1 MVMNAYKIIEKE
13 DIPNV
18 KFVSYEVLNNKED
31 KEKRRELV
39 ENAMLLGNSSKGKSK
54 IFFMSEEGLLEV
66 ETTVWAASDD
76 VVTLKGGVMIPVHC
90 IEKIELL

>member
-1 MVMNAYKIIEKE
+1 MNTVKMIAKE

-18 KFVSYEVLNNKED
+18 KFVSFEVLD
-31 KEKRRELV
+31 KMDDKLARREQI
-39 ENAMLLGNSSKGKSK
+39 EKAMLLGNNSKGKSK
-54 IFFMSEEGLLEV
+54 IFFMSEDGLLEV

-90 IEKIELL
+90 IEKVDLL

>member
-1 MVMNAYKIIEKE
+1 MNTVKMIAKE

-18 KFVSYEVLNNKED
+18 KFVSYEVLDNAVD
-31 KEKRRELV
+31 KVARREQI
-39 ENAMLLGNSSKGKSK
+39 EKAMLLGNASKGKSK
-54 IFFMSEEGLLEV
+54 IFFMSEDGLLEV

-90 IEKIELL
+90 INKVDLI

>member
-1 MVMNAYKIIEKE
+1 MNTVKMIAKE

-18 KFVSYEVLNNKED
+18 KFVSYEVLD
-31 KEKRRELV
+31 KADDKLARREQI
-39 ENAMLLGNSSKGKSK
+39 EKAMLLGNASKGKSK
-54 IFFMSEEGLLEV
+54 IFFMSEDGLLEV

-90 IEKIELL
+90 IEKVDLI

>member
-1 MVMNAYKIIEKE
+1 MNTVKMIEKE

-18 KFVSYEVLNNKED
+18 KFVSYEVLNSAN
-31 KEKRRELV
+31 EKLERREQI
-39 ENAMLLGNSSKGKSK
+39 EKAMLLGNASKGKSK
-54 IFFMSEEGLLEV
+54 IFFMSEDGLLEV

-90 IEKIELL
+90 IEKVDLL

>member
-1 MVMNAYKIIEKE
+1 MIAKE

-18 KFVSYEVLNNKED
+18 KFVSFEVLD
-31 KEKRRELV
+31 KADDKLARREQI
-39 ENAMLLGNSSKGKSK
+39 EKAMLLGNASKGKSK
-54 IFFMSEEGLLEV
+54 IFFMSEDGLLEV

-90 IEKIELL
+90 IEKVDLI

>member
-1 MVMNAYKIIEKE
+1 MNTVKMIAKE

-18 KFVSYEVLNNKED
+18 KFVSFEVLD
-31 KEKRRELV
+31 KADDKLARREQI
-39 ENAMLLGNSSKGKSK
+39 EKAMLLGNASKGKSK
-54 IFFMSEEGLLEV
+54 IFFMSEDGLLEV

-90 IEKIELL
+90 IEKVDLI